1 MMRFLGSQSKVLTAE
16 IKLSVD
22 VSEASKFITLNIA
35 LSWFLGLL
43 MTLDSGC
50 GFFLKSIIKGYL

>member
-35 LSWFLGLL
+35 LS
-43 MTLDSGC
+43 
-50 GFFLKSIIKGYL
+50 